1 GAGAFGWRRRPGGL
15 PGLPGLSPGRRELV
29 RRAEPLQAAGDEVL
43 DPPQVFLVG
52 GFGAQ
57 RQRARGGAQRA
68 LAPAGAD
75 DPAGVGPFGVPHLGA
90 VDGVAP
96 VAGGAGVAAL
106 RAHVAGMLAEL
117 DEIAARAAGREV
129 GFGGAHGGPLRFV
142 GAPALVRVASHARAP
157 SGSVVMSIVLAS
169 IESTCHPPVN
179 ASRMAFCVS
188 LWTGPHSPAC

>member
-1 GAGAFGWRRRPGGL
+1 
-15 PGLPGLSPGRRELV
+15 
-29 RRAEPLQAAGDEVL
+29 
-43 DPPQVFLVG
+43 

-75 DPAGVGPFGVPHLGA
+75 DPAGVGPCGVAHLGA

-117 DEIAARAAGREV
+117 DEIAARAAGRDV
-129 GFGGAHGGPLRFV
+129 GFGGQHDAPLRFV
-142 GAPALVRVASHARAP
+142 GAPALVRVASLVSGSKRCCGPTRSSPTSAPRAP
-157 SGSVVMSIVLAS
+157 NSRRSCTEASTLPAPNGTFATSSLTSCPTPRKRVTSGMMS
-169 IESTCHPPVN
+169 HPM
-179 ASRMAFCVS
+179 S
-188 LWTGPHSPAC
+188 